1 MNKMKLLLTA
11 LLISSAVFVHAQTT
25 LTASSVT
32 YKVKNMGIETNGK
45 FGGLDANIK
54 FDPAQPAG
62 SSIDASIDVSSVNS
76 DNDTRDSH
84 LKGEKFFDVAHYP
97 RIQLKSTAIEHK
109 KGNNYLGKFNLTI
122 KGKTKPVELPFTY
135 TEANGKVTYAGSF
148 KLNRKDFN
156 VGGSS
161 LVLADEV
168 TVFISAETIK

>member
-1 MNKMKLLLTA
+1 MNKIKFLLTA

-32 YKVKNMGIETNGK
+32 YMVKNLGIETNGK

-54 FDPAQPAG
+54 FDPAQPAAG
-62 SSIDASIDVSSVNS
+62 SIEASIDATTVNS
-76 DNDTRDSH
+76 NNDTRDKH
-84 LKGEKFFDVAHYP
+84 LKGEKFFDVEHYP
-97 RIQLKSTAIEHK
+97 RILLKSTSIEHK
-109 KGNNYLGKFNLTI
+109 KSNNFLGKFNLTI
-122 KGKTKPVELPFTY
+122 KGKTKPVDVPFTY
-135 TEANGKVTYAGSF
+135 TETNGKVTYAGSF

-161 LVLADEV
+161 MVLADEV